1 MKAWSHSAL
10 KDFEGCARRYHEV
23 RVLKNYTQRETEQI
37 RYGKELHKA
46 AEDYVTDNIPI
57 PPQFSFVQPTIDAL
71 LAKPGTKYA
80 EYEMGLTVDLR
91 PCSFRDANC
100 WVRGIADL
108 LIVDEESL
116 TAWVVDYK
124 TGKSS
129 KYADTKQLELMALA
143 IFKHFPN
150 VKKVKS
156 GLLFV
161 IANDFVKADFH
172 QREESLMW
180 RPWLDDTQRL
190 EKALELQVWNPR
202 PNFSCKGWCPVKDCT
217 HNGKSSWR

>member
-23 RVLKNYTQRETEQI
+23 RVLKKYTQKETEQI

-46 AEDYVTDNIPI
+46 AEDYVKDNVPI
-57 PPQFSFVQPTIDAL
+57 PAHFSFVQPTIDAL

-91 PCSFRDANC
+91 PCGFKDDNC

-124 TGKSS
+124 TGKD
-129 KYADTKQLELMALA
+129 KYPDKEQLTLMSLMVFA
-143 IFKHFPN
+143 HFPI
-150 VKKVKS
+150 VRMVKS
-156 GLLFV
+156 ALLFV
-161 IANDFVKADFH
+161 VKDTMVKHKVVLEEATNYWQDY
-172 QREESLMW
+172 RE
-180 RPWLDDTQRL
+180 RVARL
-190 EKALELQVWNPR
+190 EAAFANNVWNPTST
-202 PNFSCKGWCPVKDCT
+202 PLCPWCPVKTCEFNKG
-217 HNGKSSWR
+217 H

>member
-23 RVLKNYTQRETEQI
+23 RVLKKYTQKETEQI
-37 RYGKELHKA
+37 RYGKEMHKA
-46 AEDYVTDNIPI
+46 AEDYVKDNVPI
-57 PPQFSFVQPTIDAL
+57 PAHFSFVQPTIDAL

-91 PCSFRDANC
+91 PCGFRDDKC

-124 TGKSS
+124 TGKD
-129 KYADTKQLELMALA
+129 KYPDKEQLTLMSLMVFA
-143 IFKHFPN
+143 HFPI
-150 VKKVKS
+150 VRMVKS
-156 GLLFV
+156 ALLFV
-161 IANDFVKADFH
+161 VKDTMVKHKVVLEEATNYWQDY
-172 QREESLMW
+172 RE
-180 RPWLDDTQRL
+180 RVARL
-190 EKALELQVWNPR
+190 EAAFANNVWNPTST
-202 PNFSCKGWCPVKDCT
+202 PLCPWCPVKTCEFNKG
-217 HNGKSSWR
+217 H

>member
-23 RVLKNYTQRETEQI
+23 RVLKNYEQKPTEQI

-46 AEDYVTDNIPI
+46 AEDYVKDNTPI
-57 PPQFSFVQPTIDAL
+57 PPQFLYVQPTIDAL

-80 EYEMGLTVDLR
+80 EHEMGLTVDLR
-91 PCSFRDANC
+91 PCGFKDENC

-124 TGKSS
+124 TGKD
-129 KYADTKQLELMALA
+129 KYPDKEQLTLMSLMVFA
-143 IFKHFPN
+143 HFPHIR
-150 VKKVKS
+150 KVNS
-156 GLLFV
+156 ALLFIV
-161 IANDFVKADFH
+161 KNDMVKMQMTRDQAEAFWWKY
-172 QREESLMW
+172 RE
-180 RPWLDDTQRL
+180 RTARL
-190 EKALELQVWNPR
+190 EACFETGVWNPNQT
-202 PNFSCKGWCPVKDCT
+202 PLCNWCQVTGCEFNPK
-217 HNGKSSWR
+217 H